1 MPTSYR
7 TPNSTRLLAIILA
20 SYLMIVLD
28 VSIVITALPKIHH
41 ALGFSATGLSWVQN
55 AYTLAFGGLLLLGA
69 RAGDILGRRRMFV
82 IGIALFTGASLAAG
96 LAPSA
101 AWLLTA
107 RAVQGVG
114 AAIAAPSTLAL
125 LMTSFPEGPERTRAV
140 AYYGAVAGGGGS
152 VGLVL
157 GGVLTDWLSW
167 RWGLF
172 INVPIGIALI
182 LAARR
187 YLPETERRSGRFDL
201 RGAAASTLGMTAIVY
216 GIVRAATAG
225 WTDRL
230 TLASLAA
237 GAVLL
242 ALFVVNERRAEQPI
256 TPLRLFASRER
267 AGAYIARVLFV
278 GAMFGMFFFLT
289 QFLQGVSGYSPLEA
303 GLAFLPLTVVMFAM
317 VLVVPRLVARFGNA
331 RLLAAGVTIALVGMT
346 WLSQLTAD
354 TPYLTGIAI
363 PMVILGVGAGAA
375 FTPLTA
381 SGVAGVA
388 PEDAGA
394 ASGLVNVAHQLG
406 GSLGLGVLVTVFA
419 SVRPRELAASD
430 LLAHRISTSLTAG
443 AVMLALALLVVLV
456 AIRRP
461 AEACRGR
468 SRRGCQHPIG
478 RPGRAVSRARGG
490 ARRGDRADL
499 GRGNRRVDQRVGEHL
514 RVAGRA
520 RRALDER
527 LGLRARED
535 EHQLPRQPLGIRR
548 ACVAGAAEQPAADAL
563 PCAGE
568 RPCAQGGRRPPAR
581 RPRSRMDSRGT
592 PVAATMTSSCA
603 KNASS

>member
-1 MPTSYR
+1 MPLTDR
-7 TPNSTRLLAIILA
+7 APHSTRLLAIILA

-28 VSIVITALPKIHH
+28 ISIVITALPKIHH
-41 ALGFSATGLSWVQN
+41 ALGFSSTGLSWVQN

-82 IGIALFTGASLAAG
+82 AGIALFTAASLAGG
-96 LAPSA
+96 LAQSA

-107 RAVQGVG
+107 RALQGVG

-125 LMTSFPEGPERTRAV
+125 LTTSFPEGPARTRAV

-172 INVPIGIALI
+172 INVPVGIALI
-182 LAARR
+182 LSAAR

-201 RGAAASTLGMTAIVY
+201 AGAASSTLGMTAIVY

-230 TLASLAA
+230 TVASLVA

-242 ALFVVNERRAEQPI
+242 ALFVANERRAEQPI

-267 AGAYIARVLFV
+267 AAAYLARILFV

-289 QFLQGVSGYSPLEA
+289 QYLQGVSGYDPLKA
-303 GLAFLPLTVVMFAM
+303 GIAFLPMTLVMFSM
-317 VLVVPRLVARFGNA
+317 VFVVPRLSARFGNA
-331 RLLAAGVTIALVGMT
+331 RLLAGGVTTALIGMA
-346 WLSQLTAD
+346 WLSRLSAGTS
-354 TPYLTGIAI
+354 YLTGIAI
-363 PMVILGVGAGAA
+363 PMVILGIGAGAA

-381 SGVAGVA
+381 AGVTGVSA
-388 PEDAGA
+388 EDAGA

-419 SVRPRELAASD
+419 SATPRHLDARD
-430 LLAHRISTSLTAG
+430 VLAHRIASSLSVG
-443 AVMLALALLVVLV
+443 ALMLALALVVVL
-456 AIRRP
+456 ALIRQP
-461 AEACRGR
+461 
-468 SRRGCQHPIG
+468 
-478 RPGRAVSRARGG
+478 
-490 ARRGDRADL
+490 
-499 GRGNRRVDQRVGEHL
+499 NRRNVEEVSETRT
-514 RVAGRA
+514 
-520 RRALDER
+520 
-527 LGLRARED
+527 
-535 EHQLPRQPLGIRR
+535 
-548 ACVAGAAEQPAADAL
+548 
-563 PCAGE
+563 
-568 RPCAQGGRRPPAR
+568 PPALAR
-581 RPRSRMDSRGT
+581 AES
-592 PVAATMTSSCA
+592 
-603 KNASS
+603 

>member
-1 MPTSYR
+1 MPVSLS

-41 ALGFSATGLSWVQN
+41 SLGFSATGLSWVQN
-55 AYTLAFGGLLLLGA
+55 AYTLAFGSLLLLGA
-69 RAGDILGRRRMFV
+69 RAGDILGRRRMFIV
-82 IGIALFTGASLAAG
+82 GIALFTGASLAAG

-107 RAVQGVG
+107 RALQGAG
-114 AAIAAPSTLAL
+114 AAIAAPATLAL

-182 LAARR
+182 LAAPR
-187 YLPETERRSGRFDL
+187 YLPETERRSGRLDL
-201 RGAAASTLGMTAIVY
+201 AGAVASTLGMTAIVY
-216 GIVRAATAG
+216 GIVRSATAG

-230 TLASLAA
+230 TVGSLAA

-242 ALFVVNERRAEQPI
+242 ALFVANERRAEQPI
-256 TPLRLFASRER
+256 IPLRLFASRER
-267 AGAYIARVLFV
+267 AGAYVARIMFV

-303 GLAFLPLTVVMFAM
+303 GLAFLPLTGVMFAM
-317 VLVVPRLVARFGNA
+317 VLVVPTLAARLGNA
-331 RLLAAGVTIALVGMT
+331 RLLAGGVATALVGMA
-346 WLSQLTAD
+346 WLSQLGAD
-354 TPYLTGIAI
+354 TPYLTGLAI
-363 PMVILGVGAGAA
+363 PMMIIGVGAGAA

-388 PEDAGA
+388 AEDAGA
-394 ASGLVNVAHQLG
+394 ASGLVNVSHQLG

-419 SVRPRELAASD
+419 SATPNALGGRD
-430 LLAHRISTSLTAG
+430 LLAHRVSTSLTAG
-443 AVMLALALLVVLV
+443 AVMLALALAVVLV
-456 AIRRP
+456 LIRRP
-461 AEACRGR
+461 AKVVE
-468 SRRGCQHPIG
+468 
-478 RPGRAVSRARGG
+478 
-490 ARRGDRADL
+490 
-499 GRGNRRVDQRVGEHL
+499 
-514 RVAGRA
+514 
-520 RRALDER
+520 
-527 LGLRARED
+527 
-535 EHQLPRQPLGIRR
+535 
-548 ACVAGAAEQPAADAL
+548 
-563 PCAGE
+563 
-568 RPCAQGGRRPPAR
+568 
-581 RPRSRMDSRGT
+581 
-592 PVAATMTSSCA
+592 PVADT
-603 KNASS
+603 NAVDHLPLDDDDDDVLRDLEEALAEEMALT